1 MRHNPRL
8 RLLLWLASLACW
20 GTSANAQST
29 QGTILG
35 TIRDSSGSVVASAEV
50 KITNVE
56 EGASRTLISNE
67 FGDFL
72 APDLKPGR
80 YRIEVQKTGF
90 KLDVRND
97 VQLLARQELRSDFAL
112 AVGQVTQTVEV
123 KDTAGAINSE
133 TAAITASFDSAEV
146 LELPANYRANGST
159 SPLTLV
165 QTLPGVQPDS
175 NGKYSI
181 QGGLP
186 FMSETSVDG
195 ISTQNVGS
203 NNPLSDA
210 WPSAETI
217 TELRVDGVSNSA
229 EFGQPGAV
237 TSVTKS
243 GTNDYHGGLFWYH
256 QNRAFDATPFVRAG
270 EPEKPQKIGND
281 FGVTAGGPV
290 KFPHLYNGR
299 DRTFFF
305 ATYEGFRFPRG
316 QAITNTVPTSAMR
329 NGNLAVIC
337 QTGFSGGICNDKD
350 QNGNTIHQLSNPFT
364 NQPYANNLITSTL
377 SPIAQ
382 KLLSLYPTP
391 NVGDTTAFDG
401 TTNYVQNVDNSYT
414 SNQFDI
420 RGDQYVGK
428 KLQIF
433 GRFSWKNIGVT
444 SPTELLVASSN
455 FVDQYRMLVAS
466 GTYSFRPNLINEFR
480 FGFTRNNNGKTNPFN
495 GKTFAQ
501 SLGLNGIANNN
512 LFFNGITEVDFN
524 QITSLNVD
532 RLSNINRSNVFQY
545 TDTLSWIKGRHTMK
559 FGMDL
564 RHIQSVSPLG
574 FNGAD
579 NYGTFDFTP
588 QLFTGYDFSDFLLGI
603 PSTTFFDTVSQ
614 DNDGRSLYYNF
625 YAQDTFQFSPKL
637 TLSYG
642 LRYEYH
648 PGYQDA
654 GGNIGNFD
662 PSAPLSG
669 RVVYPDGKS
678 SLLNPGFLA
687 NFNACPAL
695 GSTQGPTV
703 NGAPC
708 TPVLS
713 ASQADLPN
721 SLRTVDKLRFMP
733 RLGIAYRPFNN
744 DRTVFRAGAGM
755 YNITTLGSIF
765 YALTG
770 TIQAGTQKFN
780 NQENSGGPAYQ
791 WPSLSAGGSGYGAPQ
806 YGTDYFGTANDIH
819 FHDPRSHQWNV
830 SLDREVAGGVAVR
843 ASYIGMR
850 TNHLVWAPSY
860 NDMSYSSTTPAI
872 DPTRL
877 VTDRPF
883 PNWGILN
890 DRASSANSLYNAF
903 QLEAKRS
910 FRRGISFDSTYT
922 LAKNMADNQAHQQ
935 SFADENGGSRGTYFR
950 DRRLDYGPVY
960 GTRRNRWITTALYD
974 LPFGRGRNFGRKW
987 SKAVD
992 TIAGGWRLS
1001 NIFLWQSGAF
1011 ITPYFSGGDPSGTGS
1026 GIIDGRQQYPD
1037 RAGNWVPANQGADQ
1051 WINPAA
1057 FVCPGLSGWLPGN
1070 GCNIGAGTGSLAP
1083 IGRFGNSRPGSITG
1097 PGIVNLSTGLSKE
1110 LVFTERFRLKAGASF
1125 TNILN
1130 HTNLSDPNLD
1140 IGNGNFGKIDT
1151 ARGADFGGN
1160 RTGQVFLRLDF

>member
-1 MRHNPRL
+1 
-8 RLLLWLASLACW
+8 
-20 GTSANAQST
+20 
-29 QGTILG
+29 
-35 TIRDSSGSVVASAEV
+35 
-50 KITNVE
+50 
-56 EGASRTLISNE
+56 
-67 FGDFL
+67 
-72 APDLKPGR
+72 
-80 YRIEVQKTGF
+80 
-90 KLDVRND
+90 
-97 VQLLARQELRSDFAL
+97 
-112 AVGQVTQTVEV
+112 
-123 KDTAGAINSE
+123 
-133 TAAITASFDSAEV
+133 
-146 LELPANYRANGST
+146 
-159 SPLTLV
+159 
-165 QTLPGVQPDS
+165 
-175 NGKYSI
+175 
-181 QGGLP
+181 
-186 FMSETSVDG
+186 
-195 ISTQNVGS
+195 
-203 NNPLSDA
+203 
-210 WPSAETI
+210 
-217 TELRVDGVSNSA
+217 
-229 EFGQPGAV
+229 
-237 TSVTKS
+237 
-243 GTNDYHGGLFWYH
+243 
-256 QNRAFDATPFVRAG
+256 
-270 EPEKPQKIGND
+270 
-281 FGVTAGGPV
+281 
-290 KFPHLYNGR
+290 
-299 DRTFFF
+299 
-305 ATYEGFRFPRG
+305 
-316 QAITNTVPTSAMR
+316 
-329 NGNLAVIC
+329 
-337 QTGFSGGICNDKD
+337 
-350 QNGNTIHQLSNPFT
+350 
-364 NQPYANNLITSTL
+364 
-377 SPIAQ
+377 
-382 KLLSLYPTP
+382 
-391 NVGDTTAFDG
+391 
-401 TTNYVQNVDNSYT
+401 
-414 SNQFDI
+414 
-420 RGDQYVGK
+420 
-428 KLQIF
+428 
-433 GRFSWKNIGVT
+433 
-444 SPTELLVASSN
+444 
-455 FVDQYRMLVAS
+455 
-466 GTYSFRPNLINEFR
+466 
-480 FGFTRNNNGKTNPFN
+480 
-495 GKTFAQ
+495 
-501 SLGLNGIANNN
+501 
-512 LFFNGITEVDFN
+512 
-524 QITSLNVD
+524 
-532 RLSNINRSNVFQY
+532 
-545 TDTLSWIKGRHTMK
+545 
-559 FGMDL
+559 
-564 RHIQSVSPLG
+564 
-574 FNGAD
+574 
-579 NYGTFDFTP
+579 
-588 QLFTGYDFSDFLLGI
+588 
-603 PSTTFFDTVSQ
+603 
-614 DNDGRSLYYNF
+614 
-625 YAQDTFQFSPKL
+625 
-637 TLSYG
+637 
-642 LRYEYH
+642 
-648 PGYQDA
+648 
-654 GGNIGNFD
+654 
-662 PSAPLSG
+662 
-669 RVVYPDGKS
+669 
-678 SLLNPGFLA
+678 
-687 NFNACPAL
+687 
-695 GSTQGPTV
+695 
-703 NGAPC
+703 
-708 TPVLS
+708 
-713 ASQADLPN
+713 
-721 SLRTVDKLRFMP
+721 
-733 RLGIAYRPFNN
+733 
-744 DRTVFRAGAGM
+744 M

-1051 WINPAA
+1051 WVNPAA

-1070 GCNIGAGTGSLAP
+1070 GCNIAAGTGSLAP